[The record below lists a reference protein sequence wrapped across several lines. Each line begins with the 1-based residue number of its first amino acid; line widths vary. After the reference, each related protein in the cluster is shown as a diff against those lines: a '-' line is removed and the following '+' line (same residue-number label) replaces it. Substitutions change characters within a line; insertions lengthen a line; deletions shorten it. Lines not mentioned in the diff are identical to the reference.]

1 MLSRRKFI
9 AASGATLALSL
20 VSPQKASAQS
30 LRLRRDL
37 TTMAPDDLFFQQY
50 AEAITRMHQLPESD
64 LRSWR
69 NQAIIHA
76 NFCPHGTLDF
86 LQWHRHYLTFF
97 EQICGQLIG
106 EPNFALAYWNW
117 SNKRGRIPEP
127 FFADNPLNV
136 EFWNDPSN
144 YNAPGWGQI
153 NTVGIR
159 GLTENIGVQDLRG
172 GDVFTED
179 EIEQIR
185 RNSNFNLFS
194 GELEG
199 TPHNLGHVLLGA
211 TNSSPPF
218 GHMYSGLSP
227 LDPIFWLHHCN
238 VDRIWAEWQAAGNA
252 TPSISNEYN
261 QQFVNAEGDLV
272 RVTANGSRD
281 FTALG
286 FTYETTLS
294 DLTSPVVL
302 TLGSTGLD
310 TPTPFLSE
318 FLASADVGLRELGK
332 ADNNEVSHIDMATSI
347 PVQAEDLLTN
357 LFGSHTFQT
366 TSFLSTPRIAVEGDR
381 ILAILKNITTP
392 SSTDDAIVVKIFVN
406 CPYLSATTPSNDPH
420 YAGTFSFFGHHKQGM
435 EKPEFVIDITDP
447 LRYLAEK
454 GLLVDNLVNIQLLPL
469 AVVPEG
475 RKQASFKVETIEI
488 IRA

>member
-20 VSPQKASAQS
+20 VSPKKASAQS

-37 TTMAPDDLFFQQY
+37 TKMAPDDRFFQQY
-50 AEAITRMHQLPESD
+50 SEAITRMHQLPESD
-64 LRSWR
+64 PRSWR

-86 LQWHRHYLTFF
+86 LHWHRHYITFF

-117 SNKRGRIPEP
+117 SNEQGRIPEP
-127 FFADNPLNV
+127 FFTDGPLNV
-136 EFWNDPSN
+136 EFWNDPSD
-144 YNAPGWGQI
+144 YNSSDWGPI
-153 NTVGIR
+153 ETVGIR
-159 GLTENIGVQDLRG
+159 GLTQTIGLQDLRG

-194 GELEG
+194 EELEG
-199 TPHNLGHVLLGA
+199 TPHNIGHVLLGA

-227 LDPIFWLHHCN
+227 LDPVFWLHHCN
-238 VDRIWAEWQAAGNA
+238 VDRIWAEWQAAGNT
-252 TPSISNEYN
+252 TPSNSDEYN

-272 RVTANGSRD
+272 RVTANDTRD

-294 DLTSPVVL
+294 DLRSPVVL
-302 TLGSTGLD
+302 TLGNTGLD
-310 TPTPFLSE
+310 TPTPVLSE

-332 ADNNEVSHIDMATSI
+332 ADNTEVSNIDLATSI
-347 PVQAEDLLTN
+347 PVQADHLLTN
-357 LFGSHTFQT
+357 LFGSHAFKT

-381 ILAILKNITTP
+381 ILAVLKNITPP
-392 SSTDDAIVVKIFVN
+392 SPTDDAIVVKIFVN
-406 CPYLSATTPSNDPH
+406 CPYLSATTPSDDPH
-420 YAGTFSFFGHHKQGM
+420 YAGSFSFFGQNKQGM
-435 EKPEFVIDITDP
+435 AKLEFVIDITKP

-454 GLLVDNLVNIQLLPL
+454 GRLVDNHVDIQLMPL
-469 AVVPEG
+469 AVVAEG

-488 IRA
+488 IRV